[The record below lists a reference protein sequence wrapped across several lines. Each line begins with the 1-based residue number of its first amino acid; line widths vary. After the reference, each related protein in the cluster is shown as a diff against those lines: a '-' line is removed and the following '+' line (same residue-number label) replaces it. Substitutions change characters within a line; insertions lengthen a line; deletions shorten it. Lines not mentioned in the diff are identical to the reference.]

1 MLDPSLNDRQDLSF
15 VIAGFG
21 SIGRRHLSNLVHL
34 GVHDITLFRTGKS
47 TLSNAEHVR
56 ALVEYDLTKILSRQ
70 PDGVIIS
77 NPTALHMEVA
87 MQAANAG
94 SHILL
99 EKPISHNLAGVRELE
114 VLVHEKG
121 LKVLVGFQFRFHPAL
136 IQIKNWIDEG
146 ILGKVL
152 SVEVHWGEFL
162 PSWHPWEDYKKG
174 YSARKDLGG
183 GVLLTLCHPF
193 DYLKW
198 MFGDIQSVYGMTGH
212 VSDLEMD
219 TEDIAV
225 VSLRFASGLLGT
237 VHLDYVR
244 KPAKHHLTIL
254 CEEGVITWDNDES
267 CALMQDG
274 ETQKIKRICPP
285 ESFERNSLFIDEV
298 SHFIDCIQNGQK
310 PICDLG
316 EGIHALKVVLA
327 AKKSA
332 EEKREVEVASIV

>member
-1 MLDPSLNDRQDLSF
+1 MAENKQDLSF
-15 VIAGFG
+15 VIAGLG
-21 SIGRRHLSNLVHL
+21 SMGRRHLTNLMHL
-34 GVHDITLFRTGKS
+34 GVDNITLFRSGKS
-47 TLSNAEHVR
+47 TLPNSEFLHVP
-56 ALVEYDLTKILSRQ
+56 VEYDLTKLLSNC
-70 PDGVIIS
+70 PDAVIIS

-87 MQAANAG
+87 LQAANAG

-114 VLVHEKG
+114 LMVREKG

-136 IQIKNWIDEG
+136 KQIKSWVDEG

-152 SVEVHWGEFL
+152 HVEVHWGEFL

-174 YSARKDLGG
+174 YSARRDLGG

-198 MFGDIQSVYGMTGH
+198 LFGDMHSVFAMTDH
-212 VSDLEMD
+212 VSDLEID
-219 TEDIAV
+219 TEDMAL
-225 VSLRFASGLLGT
+225 VSLRFVSGLLGT

-244 KPAKHHLTIL
+244 RPPKHHLTIL
-254 CEEGVITWDNDES
+254 CEEGVISWDNDES

-274 ETQKIKRICPP
+274 ETHKIKRICPP
-285 ESFERNSLFIDEV
+285 ESFERNALFTDEI
-298 SHFIDCIQNGQK
+298 SHFIDCIRNGQN
-310 PICDLG
+310 PICGLG

-332 EEKREVEVASIV
+332 TEKHEVEIASIV